1 MGSRE
6 YSVSVACPAKVN
18 VTLFILGRREDGFH
32 DLQSIVAQTVFG
44 DSLDLQWDPSVKGGE
59 DVVVVDGAII
69 PEAENTVLTAIRRWR
84 LATGFDAGGF
94 TARLIKRIPIGAGLG
109 GGSSDGAAVLRAIR
123 ELKLVEAATEPDWMA
138 LAAEVGSD
146 CPLFMT
152 PMASLVE
159 GRGERISKLEA
170 KLARRLSGREVLLFK
185 PRFSISTAEAYA
197 RLARAGVCTDKRE
210 ASAVL
215 ESWEEG
221 EEDPRLLPRPG
232 NDFERLLEGWI
243 PSIPIVL
250 RRLRER
256 HGIDARMTGSG
267 SACFAFPRKGSSDR
281 SSVER
286 EMRRS
291 WGEVYWMQESLL
303 Q

>member
-1 MGSRE
+1 MGTGE
-6 YSVSVACPAKVN
+6 YSVSVGCPAKVN
-18 VTLFILGRREDGFH
+18 LTLFVLGRREDGFH
-32 DLQSIVAQTVFG
+32 DLQSVVAQTAFG
-44 DSLDLQWDPSVKGGE
+44 DSLDLEWVPSGGRGE

-69 PEAENTVLTAIRRWR
+69 PEAENTVLAAIRCWR
-84 LATGFDAGGF
+84 LATGFDCGNF
-94 TARLIKRIPIGAGLG
+94 TSRLRKRIPIGAGLG
-109 GGSSDGAAVLRAIR
+109 GGSSDGAGVLRAIR
-123 ELKLVEAATEPDWMA
+123 ELELIEASAQPDCSA

-152 PMASLVE
+152 STASLVE
-159 GRGERISKLEA
+159 GRGERISSLDA

-185 PRFSISTAEAYA
+185 PRFSISTAEAYD
-197 RLARAGVCTDKRE
+197 RLARAGVRTDKRE

-215 ESWEEG
+215 ESWEHSEG
-221 EEDPRLLPRPG
+221 EPAALPGPG

-267 SACFAFPRKGSSDR
+267 SACFAFPRKDSSDR
-281 SSVER
+281 KLIED
-286 EMRRS
+286 ELRRA
-291 WGEVYWMQESLL
+291 WGEVYWMQESIL